1 MRATVLYAV
10 VMLAPASSI
19 VLPSARSTSMQA
31 AGAGRRQFLQETA
44 LIGSLLPLCQP
55 ASAADAAAPVLVL
68 GAGGGTGY
76 ECVQYLLKKGV
87 PCIAATRTGSS
98 PLSSSP
104 LLSVAKC
111 DVTSTESM
119 AALISSTKLG
129 GVIYAASA
137 SRQPDA
143 KKTSNAK
150 AVDQKGVVECGK
162 LCIANEVP
170 RMVLV
175 SSGGVSKPTSAVY
188 LFLNLAANGIM
199 DAKISGENEL
209 RRLYAQPSVAQKN
222 IGYTIVRPGG
232 LTRDPPLG
240 VSAVELNQGDTK
252 SGRIARSD
260 VAAICIESL
269 ESADAFDT
277 TFECYYGDTA
287 KELDAV
293 MASNAKGI
301 ATGTTESTSAMSGKE
316 RRGTSWPVLF
326 KGLERDRA

>member
-1 MRATVLYAV
+1 M
-10 VMLAPASSI
+10 
-19 VLPSARSTSMQA
+19 
-31 AGAGRRQFLQETA
+31 
-44 LIGSLLPLCQP
+44 
-55 ASAADAAAPVLVL
+55 L

-76 ECVQYLLKKGV
+76 ECVQYLLKQGR
-87 PCIAATRTGSS
+87 PCIATTRTGSV
-98 PLSSSP
+98 PDGLSSSP

-137 SRQPDA
+137 SRQSDA

-150 AVDQKGVVECGK
+150 AVDQKGVVECAK
-162 LCIANEVP
+162 LCIDNEVP

-222 IGYTIVRPGG
+222 IGYTVVRPGG

-240 VSAVELNQGDTK
+240 VSALELNQGDTK

-316 RRGTSWPVLF
+316 HRATSWPALF